1 MSEETFN
8 VKGKIKKILKSGDS
22 LTDILFYWLPEMI
35 SNAMLVSLPPIIDS
49 LIISSLHSTTTYGAL
64 GMANNFLH
72 LLIKFA
78 EAIPVASIAIMGR
91 HNGAGEYEECGK
103 DLGST
108 FWTTTTIGLFFFTIV
123 FFGAPYILGAMG
135 IPTKMAVQGA
145 PFLRLRSFG
154 VLFTFISLA
163 LFAFMRA
170 VKNTRM
176 PMFIYMIGNAVFI
189 LFDYTLVL
197 GKFGFKG
204 MGLNGSAYATIIQ
217 YIVMI
222 SIAFFYIIS
231 KKEYQKY
238 FKKIFFN
245 YFSIERVKKILR
257 LSLPIMIDKGSLAS
271 AYVLLG
277 ASIAPLGKYAI
288 ASYGAIKDLERFAI
302 LPAVGFAQIIVFLVS
317 NQLGAKNP
325 QGAKDNIKKVM
336 IMAAGMLTITLGFL
350 CFNAEYLISIFDPK
364 NKFTSFAAPALVFI
378 SLLVVLDFVQLILA
392 GALRGAGDV
401 KTVMKVRFFSCLFF
415 FTPMVYFISHSQ
427 IQNPILKFVL
437 IYGSF
442 YFNTGIMGIFL
453 LKRIKSSGW
462 QNKKI

>member
-1 MSEETFN
+1 MNE
-8 VKGKIKKILKSGDS
+8 KINKILKSGDS
-22 LTDILFYWLPEMI
+22 LTDILFYWLPEML
-35 SNAMLVSLPPIIDS
+35 SNAMLISLPPIIDS

-64 GMANNFLH
+64 GMTNNFLH
-72 LLIKFA
+72 LLIKLA

-108 FWTTTTIGLFFFTIV
+108 FWTTTIIGLFFFAGI
-123 FFGAPYILGAMG
+123 FFGAPYILGIMG
-135 IPTKMAVQGA
+135 LPAKMAAQGA

-163 LFAFMRA
+163 FFAFMRA

-176 PMFIYMIGNAVFI
+176 PMFIYMIGNIIFI
-189 LFDYTLVL
+189 LLDYTLVL
-197 GKFGFKG
+197 GKFGFRR
-204 MGLNGSAYATIIQ
+204 MGLNGSAYATMVQ
-217 YIVMI
+217 YVVMI

-231 KKEYQKY
+231 KKEYKKY
-238 FKKIFFN
+238 FKKIFYN
-245 YFSIERVKKILR
+245 YFSKQKIKKILK
-257 LSLPIMIDKGSLAS
+257 LSIPIMIDKGSLAS

-277 ASIAPLGKYAI
+277 MTIAPLGKYAI
-288 ASYGAIKDLERFAI
+288 ASYGAIRDLERFAI

-317 NQLGAKNP
+317 NQLGAKNT
-325 QGAKDNIKKVM
+325 QGARDNIKKVM
-336 IMAAGMLTITLGFL
+336 IMAGVMLSITLGIL
-350 CFNAEYLISIFDPK
+350 CFNSRYLISLFDPK
-364 NKFTSFAAPALVFI
+364 NKFTDFAAPALVFI

-401 KTVMKVRFFSCLFF
+401 KTVMKVRFFSCMFF
-415 FTPMVYFISHSQ
+415 FAPMVYFISHLQ

-442 YFNTGIMGIFL
+442 YFNTGIMGVFL
-453 LKRIKSSGW
+453 LKRIKSTKW
-462 QNKKI
+462 QNKNI